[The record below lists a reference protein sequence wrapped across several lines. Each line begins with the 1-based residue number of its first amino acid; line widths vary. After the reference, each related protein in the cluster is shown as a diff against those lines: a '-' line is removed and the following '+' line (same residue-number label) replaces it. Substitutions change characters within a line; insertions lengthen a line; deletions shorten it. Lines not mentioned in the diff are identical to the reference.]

1 MDGGQLV
8 PDHLVTKIVINEIPD
23 GPFLLDGFPRTVV
36 QAEEL
41 GNAVEIDAVI
51 DLDVPFDVIEVSSLI
66 RVELTRELIC
76 QERLTSRWVHPGSG
90 RVYNTGFSDPKVPGK
105 DDVTGEDLIQRD
117 DDKPET
123 VQARLKVC
131 NKRLTF
137 PNSRSFQVYEDT
149 CGPLREFY
157 AKQGKLHTFSGN
169 ATAIIWPQVEEFLKK
184 AYKD

>member
-76 QERLTSRWVHPGSG
+76 
-90 RVYNTGFSDPKVPGK
+90 
-105 DDVTGEDLIQRD
+105 
-117 DDKPET
+117 
-123 VQARLKVC
+123 
-131 NKRLTF
+131 
-137 PNSRSFQVYEDT
+137 
-149 CGPLREFY
+149 
-157 AKQGKLHTFSGN
+157 
-169 ATAIIWPQVEEFLKK
+169 
-184 AYKD
+184 